1 MTVLFFFFLVVVF
14 LVTKSPAGITDVQS
28 VFFFSLSLALL
39 SCLVRYTERTQPA
52 AQQQHYVLFSGK
64 YLFVF
69 FFKFFPS
76 EKIFVWNVIIY
87 I

>member
-28 VFFFSLSLALL
+28 VFFSLSLALL